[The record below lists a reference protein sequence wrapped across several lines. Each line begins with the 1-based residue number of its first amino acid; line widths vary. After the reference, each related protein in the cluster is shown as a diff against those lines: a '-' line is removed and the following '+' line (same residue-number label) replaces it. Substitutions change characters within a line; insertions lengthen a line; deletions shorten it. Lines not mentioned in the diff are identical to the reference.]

1 VRTLQLERPSLRIS
15 AGVVS
20 ADFRGLLERAVARA
34 ADSWSASDVD
44 SNGDE
49 YRQLSL
55 VATAIAQVL
64 EGQAPDFSRWSDI
77 ASVSEPMARLRRA
90 LLDEVSA
97 SPDRTRSEDVIIAF
111 KAMEKVHQHS
121 QVDVGRRFT
130 ERLQSDGALDLVVG
144 LAHDMRSPL
153 SSVLFLVDA
162 LRNAQRGTVAPM
174 QERQLGLLYSAS
186 LGLSQLV
193 SDVLELARGCDRVL
207 DQHPIPFSVSELVGG
222 VLDVVQPIAEEKQLQ
237 LCARLPEVDARIGYP
252 SALSRVL
259 LNLTTNALK
268 FTNEGAVEVTCHQKS
283 RSLVEFSVRD
293 TGPGIPQEALSTLYD
308 TFRQRHRS
316 KHGYVLSS
324 SGLGLSICQKL
335 VTAMGG
341 ELQVETV
348 VGKETRFTFVL
359 DLPPAA
365 KI

>member
-1 VRTLQLERPSLRIS
+1 
-15 AGVVS
+15 
-20 ADFRGLLERAVARA
+20 LLERAVARA

-55 VATAIAQVL
+55 VATAIIQVL
-64 EGQAPDFSRWSDI
+64 EGQAPDLSRWPAM
-77 ASVSEPMARLRRA
+77 ASVSEPMAKLRRA

-193 SDVLELARGCDRVL
+193 SDVLELARGCDRIL

-268 FTNEGAVEVTCHQKS
+268 FTNEGSVEVTCRQKS

-316 KHGYVLSS
+316 KQGYVLSS

-359 DLPPAA
+359 DLPPAS